1 MTDIQC
7 TERTMNM
14 LVRTS
19 AASVIPGN
27 ARMYRKYVVIS
38 TELCDANIT
47 TKARDNYF
55 TKLKFTRI

>member
-7 TERTMNM
+7 TERTMTM

-27 ARMYRKYVVIS
+27 ARMCRKYMVIR
-38 TELCDANIT
+38 TYLCDANIT
-47 TKARDNYF
+47 TKARDDYF